1 MTDRTLS
8 NEELERALR
17 FEGYGTKSAPF
28 WFLGMEEGG
37 GSSDELLVRAR
48 TYGSVEDLYSALN
61 KIGRE
66 KILQSH
72 VPTWRVISKL
82 VMAMQGVAD
91 WQETFSGREYQAHR
105 LGRSDGETFLTELM
119 PLPCKDINDWPYPM
133 LFPTK
138 AEYIVLIRPRRIR
151 WLRAEVSKLKPRF
164 VICYGKGN
172 WHQHQEIFSDV
183 KFRPALNGK
192 ICVGE
197 RGQSTI
203 LMLPFL
209 SYRLVTTALINQVA
223 GMFGQS
229 RNGT

>member
-119 PLPCKDINDWPYPM
+119 PLPCKDINDWPYET
-133 LFPTK
+133 LFSTK
-138 AEYIVLIRPRRIR
+138 AEYIAMIRPQRIR
-151 WLRAEVSKLKPRF
+151 WLREEISTAKPRF

-172 WHQHQEIFSDV
+172 WLQHKEIFKDV
-183 KFRPALNGK
+183 EFMPELQGK
-192 ICVGE
+192 IRVGE

-203 LMLPFL
+203 LLLPFL
-209 SYRLVTTALINQVA
+209 SYRLVTAELINQIA
-223 GMFGQS
+223 ELFGD
-229 RNGT
+229 